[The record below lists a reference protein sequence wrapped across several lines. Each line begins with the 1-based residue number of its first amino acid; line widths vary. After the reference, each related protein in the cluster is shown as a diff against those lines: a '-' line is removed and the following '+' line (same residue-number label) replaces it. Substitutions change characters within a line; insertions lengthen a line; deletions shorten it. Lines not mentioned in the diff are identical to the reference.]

1 MSEDIID
8 RFKRAIG
15 HTVRALVGDR
25 ELEITFGA
33 DKPSIVGQR
42 VRLPL
47 PPYDLPKKS
56 RQITRGY
63 ADSLALRLA
72 CHDSALHAANS
83 PTDNAA
89 RAAFDALE
97 RARYESLGANQMRGL
112 AANLAAMYK
121 EEAVQENMAEKT
133 SRETVPLATALG
145 FMAHEI
151 LSGQRVPKEAQKS
164 VSVWRD
170 WVESR
175 AADNFKKLPDL
186 AHDQKAFAE
195 LIHKI
200 LFDLEMGS
208 DQQESTRQSQENN
221 QTDTDNESES
231 EAQTSEQR
239 QEIDFLDLME
249 ADEAEG
255 ELTEI
260 DLMDMDASDNDDE
273 PDDEARQP
281 LRNTKPAD
289 EEKQAYKIYTT
300 QFDEVIEADELCEE
314 EELIRLRHYLD
325 QQLQQLQNIVTR
337 LANRL
342 QRRLQAKQNRAWDF
356 DLDEGYLDAAK
367 LSRVVI
373 DPTKP
378 LSFKMERNTYFRDT
392 IVTILI
398 DNSGSMRGRPITVAA
413 MSADI
418 LARTLERC
426 GVKTEI
432 LGFTTSNWK
441 GGKAREIWMKRRK
454 PAQPGRLNDLRH
466 IIYKSADIPWRRARH
481 KLGLMMREGLLKENI
496 DGEAL
501 IWACHRLLGRPE
513 QRRILMVI
521 SDGAPVD
528 DSTLSVNQGNYL
540 EQHLKQVIAEIETR
554 MPIELIAI
562 GIGHDVTRYYQR
574 AVTLTDAEQLGGTMM
589 DKLAELFDETV
600 PTLKPRK
607 KIIASTQNP
616 VLKPVAQAQARH

>member
-1 MSEDIID
+1 MAEDIID

-33 DKPSIVGQR
+33 DKPSIMGQH

-72 CHDSALHAANS
+72 CHDNGLHVANS

-97 RARYESLGANQMRGL
+97 KARYESIGANQMRGL

-133 SRETVPLATALG
+133 SRETAPLAAALG

-151 LSGQRVPKEAQKS
+151 LSGQRVPKEARKS
-164 VSVWRD
+164 VAVWRD

-175 AADNFKKLPDL
+175 AADNFNKLP
-186 AHDQKAFAE
+186 AVVHDQKAFGE

-208 DQQESTRQSQENN
+208 DQQESTRQSQENS
-221 QTDTDNESES
+221 QADADNESENDT
-231 EAQTSEQR
+231 QTSEQT
-239 QEIDFLDLME
+239 QEIEFMDLME

-255 ELTEI
+255 ELAAAE
-260 DLMDMDASDNDDE
+260 LMDMDGADNEDE
-273 PDDEARQP
+273 QDEQAKQA
-281 LRNTKPAD
+281 LRNMKPAD
-289 EEKQAYKIYTT
+289 EEKQPYKIYTT
-300 QFDEVIEADELCEE
+300 RFDEVIEAGDLCEE

-378 LSFKMERNTYFRDT
+378 LSFKMERNMYFRDT

-432 LGFTTSNWK
+432 LGFTTCNWK
-441 GGKAREIWMKRRK
+441 GGKSREIWMKRRK
-454 PAQPGRLNDLRH
+454 PTQPGRLNDLRH

-501 IWACHRLLGRPE
+501 IWACQRLLGRPE

-607 KIIASTQNP
+607 KIRASTQNP
-616 VLKPVAQAQARH
+616 ILKPVAQAQA

>member
-1 MSEDIID
+1 MAEDIID
-8 RFKRAIG
+8 TFKRAIS

-25 ELEITFGA
+25 ELEIIFGA
-33 DKPSIVGQR
+33 DKPSIIGQR

-47 PPYDLPKKS
+47 PPYDLPAKS

-72 CHDSALHAANS
+72 CHDSALHAATS

-89 RAAFDALE
+89 RAVFEALE
-97 RARYESLGANQMRGL
+97 KARYESIGANQMRGL
-112 AANLAAMYK
+112 AANLAAMYE

-133 SRETVPLATALG
+133 TRQTVPLATALS

-151 LSGQRVPKEAQKS
+151 LSGQPVPKVAQKS
-164 VSVWRD
+164 VAAWRD

-175 AADNFKKLPDL
+175 AADNFNKLPEY

-195 LIHKI
+195 LIHNI
-200 LFDLEMGS
+200 LFDLDMGS

-221 QTDTDNESES
+221 QTNDENESAS
-231 EAQTSEQR
+231 ETQTSEQT
-239 QEIDFLDLME
+239 QEIDLMDLME
-249 ADEAEG
+249 ADEAEE
-255 ELTEI
+255 ELAEA
-260 DLMDMDASDNDDE
+260 DLMEMDGADSEDE
-273 PDDEARQP
+273 QNAEARQP
-281 LRNTKPAD
+281 MRNIKQTD
-289 EEKQAYKIYTT
+289 EEKQSYKIYTT
-300 QFDEVIEADELCEE
+300 RFDEVVEAGELCEE

-378 LSFKMERNTYFRDT
+378 LSFKMERNMYFRDT
-392 IVTILI
+392 IVTLLI

-432 LGFTTSNWK
+432 LGFTTCNWK
-441 GGKAREIWMKRRK
+441 GGKSREIWMKRRK

-466 IIYKSADIPWRRARH
+466 IIYKSADIAWRRARH
-481 KLGLMMREGLLKENI
+481 NLGLMMREGLLKENI

-501 IWACHRLLGRPE
+501 IWACQRLLGRPE

-540 EQHLKQVIAEIETR
+540 EQHLKQVIEEIETR

-600 PTLKPRK
+600 PMAKPRK
-607 KIIASTQNP
+607 KIIASAQNP
-616 VLKPVAQAQARH
+616 VLKPVTQARQ